1 MNIASLPAFISL
13 IFNLVILA
21 HLFRGGRVSK
31 LFLWLIIIFACHN
44 AIEFIGFINGVS
56 TEAGHQSIELMFRL
70 YYGATIFVI
79 LAMFLHATSVSK
91 TNSNLVTIIFSL
103 SAFLISFCLLFT
115 DLIVSGYYSIGYSVS
130 AEKGP
135 LFQLFSFYVF
145 VALFGG
151 AYVTFKGYRT
161 AASQIES
168 VRCFLSL
175 MALAPMTL
183 VCVMSMLFKILD
195 LPVNATGLIPIAT
208 TLFLIIVL
216 KTESKHRLS
225 DLRRVMPLSLE
236 RQTTARMMDLLDE
249 YIQNQNQKD
258 VYKDLQAGIEK
269 EIINYSLEKC
279 DNNVTATS
287 KMMGLKN
294 RSTLYSMMNRLGIDI
309 SNLKENPTK

>member
-1 MNIASLPAFISL
+1 MNIAFLPALISL
-13 IFNLVILA
+13 IFNLVVLA

-31 LFLWLIIIFACHN
+31 LFLWLIIVFASHN
-44 AIEFIGFINGVS
+44 AIEFIGFVNGAS
-56 TEAGHQSIELMFRL
+56 KDAGHASIEWMFRL
-70 YYGATIFVI
+70 YYGTTTFVL

-91 TNSNLVTIIFSL
+91 TNNNIVTSIS
-103 SAFLISFCLLFT
+103 SVVACAISFCLLFT
-115 DLIVSGYYSIGYSVS
+115 DLIVSGYYSIGYSAS

-135 LFQLFSFYVF
+135 LFQLFSIYVF
-145 VALFGG
+145 VTLFGG

-183 VCVMSMLFKILD
+183 VCVMAMLFKILD

-208 TLFLIIVL
+208 TLFLVIVL

-249 YIQNQNQKD
+249 YIQNQNKRD
-258 VYKDLQAGIEK
+258 VYKELQSGIEK
-269 EIINYSLEKC
+269 EIIN
-279 DNNVTATS
+279 NNVTATS

-309 SNLKENPTK
+309 SKLKENPTK